1 MRDAHPAFPRTVLW
15 LTAVLAAAV
24 LGACSS
30 DDDPAGGAHNDAD
43 VQFATEM
50 IPHHAQALDMVEMAE
65 GRGASAEFEQL
76 LGDIEAAQGPEIE
89 QMAGWLEEWGEE
101 VPPTDSAMPMGHGD
115 GHDMGDMGDMGD
127 VEAMPGMMS
136 QDDLDR
142 LDQARAG
149 AFEQMWLTMMIEHHE
164 GAIDM
169 SRTEV
174 DDGQSPDAVALA
186 EDIVESQTAEIDL
199 MQDLL
204 RG

>member
-1 MRDAHPAFPRTVLW
+1 M
-15 LTAVLAAAV
+15 
-24 LGACSS
+24 
-30 DDDPAGGAHNDAD
+30 
-43 VQFATEM
+43 QFATEM

-65 GRGASAEFEQL
+65 DRGASAEFEQL

-115 GHDMGDMGDMGD
+115 GHDMGDMGD
-127 VEAMPGMMS
+127 VEAMPGMIS

-174 DDGQSPDAVALA
+174 DEGQSPDAVALA

-204 RG
+204 RA